1 MLSFFTQPKYPKA
14 AIGLERGAVTCVCL
28 RKESGGR
35 FGIEQSATVHLPE
48 SVLNPDFAEVNVANP
63 AMFREA
69 LTECATAAG
78 LLGQQ
83 KWSASLPGGA
93 TRSAILTLERGA
105 TLGKRESE
113 EILDWKAEQA
123 FGCPAFEMRVSRQR
137 IAADS
142 DGKDRF
148 FATAVKLAVIDEYE
162 TIFESIGWKMGLV
175 LPRAVSESQWLLGT
189 ASAPDSLL
197 ISGQGDGFTA
207 FLLRDGEPVVVR
219 SVTCEPGEVDD
230 EVYRL
235 LLFYNDRFAE
245 EGPRLMDRLLV
256 VGRDFVP
263 AKLRE
268 ISAEALGRPLRIL
281 SADDAGLNMPGGLS
295 FDDVAAPAGLASLAF
310 A

>member
-1 MLSFFTQPKYPKA
+1 MFSFFTKPKYPRA
-14 AIGLERGAVTCVCL
+14 AIGIERDAVTCVCL
-28 RKESGGR
+28 RKESAGR

-48 SVLNPDFAEVNVANP
+48 SVVNPDFAEVNVANP
-63 AMFREA
+63 AMLREA
-69 LTECATAAG
+69 LTECATATG

-93 TRSAILTLERGA
+93 TRSAILTVDGGS
-105 TLGKRESE
+105 TLGKRETD
-113 EILDWKAEQA
+113 EIFDWKAEQA

-137 IAADS
+137 IVADS
-142 DGKDRF
+142 DVKARF
-148 FATAVKLAVIDEYE
+148 FTTAVRLAVIGEYE

-175 LPRAVSESQWLLGT
+175 LPRAVSESQWLLGSSA
-189 ASAPDSLL
+189 ASDSLL

-207 FLLRDGEPVVVR
+207 FLLRNGEPMVVR

-235 LLFYNDRFAE
+235 LLFYNDRFVE
-245 EGPRLMDRLLV
+245 DGPRLMDRLLV
-256 VGRDFVP
+256 VGRGFIP

-268 ISAEALGRPLRIL
+268 ISAEALGRPLRIM
-281 SADDAGLNMPGGLS
+281 SADDVGLNIPGELS
-295 FDDVAAPAGLASLAF
+295 FDDLAAPAGLASLAF